1 MPHFLRRHWFLLLLL
16 AVLIAGLWQGPRLAG
31 SVRTLPRGWLVAG
44 VMFLTAL
51 PMAFRQLTT
60 AAKQVRSVGLA
71 LLLSIVIAPLLAWCA
86 GKLLPEALA
95 VGLLVAATVPC
106 TLASAAVWTRRGGGN
121 DAIALLVT
129 LVTNLACFA
138 VMPWWL
144 WFFLRQTVDD
154 IDAGELSVRLLWLVV
169 VPIVAAQ
176 FVRLNPSVANAASR
190 WKPQLSIAAQ
200 LGVLAMVLSGAISAG
215 ETLAST
221 NSDELAPLQWA
232 LLLMAVLAVHL
243 LLFGVGWWLSR
254 AWGAT
259 RGDRL
264 AVAISGSQKT
274 LMIGLD
280 VALGLGAMG
289 PEGTGLGGLVILPMV
304 AYHVAQLVVDTV
316 LVDWLRSSA
325 E

>member
-1 MPHFLRRHWFLLLLL
+1 MPNFLRRHWFLLLLS
-16 AVLIAGLWQGPRLAG
+16 AVLVLGLWQGPQLAD
-31 SVRTLPRGWLVAG
+31 SVRPLPRGWLVAG

-60 AAKQVRSVGLA
+60 AARQVRSVGLA
-71 LLLSIVIAPLLAWCA
+71 LLLSVVAAPLLAWSV

-144 WFFLRQTVDD
+144 WFFLRQSVEL
-154 IDAGELSVRLLWLVV
+154 DAGGLSVRLLWLVV

-176 FVRLNPSVANAASR
+176 LVRLNRSVASAASR

-200 LGVLAMVLSGAISAG
+200 VGVLAMVLFGAISAG

-221 NSDELAPLQWA
+221 SSGELPPLKWA
-232 LLLMAVLAVHL
+232 LLLLAVLAVHL
-243 LLFGVGWWLSR
+243 LLFGLGWWGSR
-254 AWGAT
+254 IAGAAQ
-259 RGDRL
+259 GDQL

-280 VALGLGAMG
+280 VALGLGAAG
-289 PEGTGLGGLVILPMV
+289 AGLGGIVILPMV
-304 AYHVAQLVVDTV
+304 AYHVAQLVIDTL
-316 LVDWLRSSA
+316 LVDWLGD
-325 E
+325 EG

>member
-1 MPHFLRRHWFLLLLL
+1 MPNFLRRHWFLLLLA
-16 AVLIAGLWQGPRLAG
+16 AVLVTGLWQGPQLAD
-31 SVRTLPRGWLVAG
+31 SVRPLPRGWLVAG

-60 AAKQVRSVGLA
+60 AAKKVRSVGLA
-71 LLLSIVIAPLLAWCA
+71 LLLSMVAAPLLAWCV

-144 WFFLRQTVDD
+144 WFFLRQSVEL
-154 IDAGELSVRLLWLVV
+154 DAGGLSVRLLWLVV

-176 FVRLNPSVANAASR
+176 LVRLNRSVASAANR

-200 LGVLAMVLSGAISAG
+200 VGVLAMVLFGAISAG

-221 NSDELAPLQWA
+221 SSGELPPLKWA
-232 LLLMAVLAVHL
+232 LLLLAVVAVHL
-243 LLFGVGWWLSR
+243 LLFGLGWWGSR
-254 AWGAT
+254 AAGAG
-259 RGDRL
+259 RGDQL

-280 VALGLGAMG
+280 VALGLGAAG
-289 PEGTGLGGLVILPMV
+289 AGLGGIVILPMV
-304 AYHVAQLVVDTV
+304 AYHVAQLVIDTL
-316 LVDWLRSSA
+316 LVDWLGDER
-325 E
+325 